1 MPSAI
6 DRTEPLFIL
15 MSDLCVPDLAHSLYR
30 PLLPPDKF
38 SPIKGDMLHREVWE
52 HSDKHFVAYVLGIPD
67 GFHIGF
73 NTASMS
79 L

>member
-1 MPSAI
+1 MPSEI

-15 MSDLCVPDLAHSLYR
+15 MTDLCVPDLAHSLYQ

-52 HSDKHFVAYVLGIPD
+52 H
-67 GFHIGF
+67 
-73 NTASMS
+73 
-79 L
+79 